1 MGLENNGGF
10 RVDAF
15 NDPVEAVSKFTAG
28 KYDLLLLV
36 SFFSLMVAAMG
47 QSYPIIHQVFIQR
60 INACNF

>member
-15 NDPVEAVSKFTAG
+15 NDPVEALSKFKAG

-36 SFFSLMVAAMG
+36 FFLFNGGGNGTILSHNTPG
-47 QSYPIIHQVFIQR
+47 IHTKNQR
-60 INACNF
+60 M